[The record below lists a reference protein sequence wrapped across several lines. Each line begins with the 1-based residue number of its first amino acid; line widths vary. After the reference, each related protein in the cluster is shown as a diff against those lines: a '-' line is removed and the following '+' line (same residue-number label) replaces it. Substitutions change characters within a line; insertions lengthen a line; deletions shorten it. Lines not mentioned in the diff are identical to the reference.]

1 MASPWHTGIH
11 DDWHMSV
18 AGAERHGVLSMFK
31 FYATAERR
39 FCHSSIFRKKNFFPR
54 EVYWKPRF
62 WKNCFRAISE
72 VRSPSQ
78 FSHSLFYVFFLSL
91 FLSFFCCSRG
101 NLKHRIHNIS
111 RKTPCTITTL
121 WPPLFQFGRS
131 SVYYNWPLSHSR
143 YVPVIQAEIIDYTK
157 LGLCCLVQ
165 RRFSLLFYSY
175 SLVKFR
181 DRMYIRQRV
190 HRKRK
195 RP

>member
-1 MASPWHTGIH
+1 MTTDTCLSQVLNVTGFYQC
-11 DDWHMSV
+11 SNFTLQ
-18 AGAERHGVLSMFK
+18 RKGVFVIPV
-31 FYATAERR
+31 F
-39 FCHSSIFRKKNFFPR
+39 FRKKIIFPR

-101 NLKHRIHNIS
+101 NLKHRIHSDTIS
-111 RKTPCTITTL
+111 RKTPCTITT
-121 WPPLFQFGRS
+121 PLFQFGRS

-143 YVPVIQAEIIDYTK
+143 YVLVIQAEIIDYTK

-165 RRFSLLFYSY
+165 RRFILLFYSY
-175 SLVKFR
+175 SLVK
-181 DRMYIRQRV
+181 V
-190 HRKRK
+190 
-195 RP
+195 